1 MRAALLA
8 LALLIA
14 PAWAANDFAYTQ
26 KVGAGALCVP
36 GTPLCGQVTVIDSR
50 PLADCRRA
58 SLAGARCLPAE
69 DFLGPQRRLPSERD
83 ILWLLGTAG
92 LAGSETV
99 LVIGQDATARDFVA
113 GLLYLAGQKSVRI
126 LTGPLPRLAGSAIG
140 GQERGMV
147 RSTVWTAPMRDH
159 LWVLGADIL
168 REKPTLVDAR
178 EPGQKLAAAGGVIV
192 ADDAYRAIARFT
204 QLRAGQGLAVRVH
217 PGSLAMASGSAR

>member
-1 MRAALLA
+1 MRAAVLA
-8 LALLIA
+8 LALFAA
-14 PAWAANDFAYTQ
+14 PAWATNDFAYTQ
-26 KVGAGALCVP
+26 KVGAGD
-36 GTPLCGQVTVIDSR
+36 TVIDSR
-50 PLADCRRA
+50 PLADCKRA

-99 LVIGQDATARDFVA
+99 LVIGEDATARDFVA

-126 LTGPLPRLAGSAIG
+126 LTGPMPRLDGRSGG

-147 RSTVWTAPMRDH
+147 RSAVWTAPMRDS
-159 LWVLGADIL
+159 LWVLGADIV
-168 REKPTLVDAR
+168 RDKPTLVDASGR
-178 EPGQKLAAAGGVIV
+178 RPTAADGVVI
-192 ADDAYRAIARFT
+192 ADDAYQAIARFT

-217 PGSLAMASGSAR
+217 PGSLALAAGRTR

>member
-1 MRAALLA
+1 MRAAVLA
-8 LALLIA
+8 LALFTA
-14 PAWAANDFAYTQ
+14 PTWAANDFAYTQ
-26 KVGAGALCVP
+26 KVGAGD
-36 GTPLCGQVTVIDSR
+36 TVIDSR
-50 PLADCRRA
+50 PLADCKRA

-99 LVIGQDATARDFVA
+99 LVIGEDATARDFVA

-126 LTGPLPRLAGSAIG
+126 LTGPMPRLGGSAGG

-147 RSTVWTAPMRDH
+147 RSAVWTAPMRDS
-159 LWVLGADIL
+159 LWVLGADIV
-168 REKPTLVDAR
+168 RDKPTLVDASG
-178 EPGQKLAAAGGVIV
+178 PKPIAADGVVI
-192 ADDAYRAIARFT
+192 ADDAYAAIARFT

-217 PGSLAMASGSAR
+217 PGGLALARGRTQ